1 MDDEGDMIMLS
12 SEDDLREAL
21 ALSAESMAFQLDV
34 ILTPLADGDFV
45 LVDDP
50 PPYVTPRGTDGD
62 VSLPASMA
70 VPQLPL
76 AALKEP
82 SAATTAA
89 ATPPG
94 LEPEEYAEPE
104 EDYEAKY
111 AADIFDAAAAP
122 PPLTSGQAVHLR
134 GLGIGKYLHSNM
146 RENDGHSWGRKND
159 HLNWIVEFEGP
170 VSSGMEIHL
179 RNRTNG
185 QYLHS
190 NHPEHAGF
198 SFGGRNESGRAP
210 PCSSSAKGS
219 ASTCTRTIPRARA

>member
-1 MDDEGDMIMLS
+1 MLS

-104 EDYEAKY
+104 EDYE
-111 AADIFDAAAAP
+111 DDGDARPTLRSGFVVHLGFVAP
-122 PPLTSGQAVHLR
+122 PDSGNAR
-134 GLGIGKYLHSNM
+134 GEVLHSNM
-146 RENDGHSWGRKND
+146 SE
-159 HLNWIVEFEGP
+159 
-170 VSSGMEIHL
+170 
-179 RNRTNG
+179 
-185 QYLHS
+185 
-190 NHPEHAGF
+190 A
-198 SFGGRNESGRAP
+198 
-210 PCSSSAKGS
+210 
-219 ASTCTRTIPRARA
+219 